1 MAIPWRA
8 ILDDDLNTTYAG
20 TWVGL
25 YGEGRED
32 PIFVVQCTS
41 EFTPLCLQYL
51 NVSLPI
57 PAPYFTVGTH
67 SRCLMAWERP
77 VGDIGGI
84 FHVVKNM
91 HTTRGPKKDK
101 EEDKE
106 EITFFYGKVATLTWD
121 PDRWRWGDG
130 GHFLNYTTKSGR
142 EIIASRKPET
152 TRAGDKWQK
161 YLPGNY
167 RFFWAQV

>member
-1 MAIPWRA
+1 
-8 ILDDDLNTTYAG
+8 
-20 TWVGL
+20 
-25 YGEGRED
+25 
-32 PIFVVQCTS
+32 
-41 EFTPLCLQYL
+41 
-51 NVSLPI
+51 
-57 PAPYFTVGTH
+57 
-67 SRCLMAWERP
+67 MAWERP

-91 HTTRGPKKDK
+91 HTTRVPKKDK
-101 EEDKE
+101 EEDRE

-142 EIIASRKPET
+142 EIIASRKPGT
-152 TRAGDKWQK
+152 TRAGDKWQR

-167 RFFWAQV
+167 RFFWVQV